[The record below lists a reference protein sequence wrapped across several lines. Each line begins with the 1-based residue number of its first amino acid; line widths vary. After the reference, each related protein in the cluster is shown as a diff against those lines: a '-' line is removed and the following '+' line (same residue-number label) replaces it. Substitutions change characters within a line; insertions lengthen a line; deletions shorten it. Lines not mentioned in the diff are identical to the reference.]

1 MLDREAANNSD
12 FIKLKCFVDVKCLQG
27 YKAQSPLQMESFCR
41 AWSRGAASE
50 R

>member
-12 FIKLKCFVDVKCLQG
+12 FIKLKCFVDVKCLRG
-27 YKAQSPLQMESFCR
+27 YKAQSPLQMELFCR
-41 AWSRGAASE
+41 AWSRAAASE